1 MHQRY
6 RLLNFLADGR
16 FHSGEKLGDAL
27 GIGRS
32 AVWKLVR
39 SLAPLGID
47 CHAVT
52 GKGYRLAN
60 PIELLDRE
68 QILAELSSETRARL
82 DRVEVLNEIDSTN
95 AYLVREMNED
105 PSQRVRACFAEF
117 QSAGRGRRGRQWL
130 SPFGTNI
137 YLSVCWQFDATPEVM
152 QGLSL
157 ALGVQAARAIAS
169 CHIEGVELKW
179 PNDLVWNGRKLGGIL
194 VEMSGESS
202 GPWRI
207 TAGIGL
213 NVGMPRALG
222 SSIDQPWTNLRA
234 ITESVVGRNQ
244 LAGRLLHHVLVGLA
258 RFSREGFQPFLD
270 EWQRLDTM
278 RGQLVVLDTG
288 SAVVQG
294 FAQGVDDTGALLLS
308 TGGDTRRFVSG
319 DVSLRAA
326 P

>member
-6 RLLNFLADGR
+6 RLLNLLADGR
-16 FHSGEKLGDAL
+16 FHSGEKLGEAL

-39 SLAPLGID
+39 SLATLGID

-60 PIELLDRE
+60 PIERLDRE
-68 QILAELSSETRARL
+68 QILDELSSETRARL

-95 AYLVREMNED
+95 AYLVRESTD
-105 PSQRVRACFAEF
+105 SVSSARACFAEF
-117 QSAGRGRRGRQWL
+117 QSAGRGRRGRHWL

-137 YLSVCWQFDATPEVM
+137 YLSVCWHFESTPEVL

-157 ALGVQAARAIAS
+157 SLGVQAARAIAS
-169 CHIEGVELKW
+169 CHIEGVMLKW

-194 VEMSGESS
+194 VEMTGESS

-207 TAGIGL
+207 VAGIGL

-222 SSIDQPWTNLRA
+222 SSIGQPWTNLSSA
-234 ITESVVGRNQ
+234 TQTEVGRNQ
-244 LAGRLLHHVLVGLA
+244 LAGRLLHHVLLGLA
-258 RFSREGFQPFLD
+258 RFSREGFQPFRD
-270 EWQRLDTM
+270 EWQRLDAM
-278 RGQLVVLDTG
+278 RGQRVILDTG
-288 SAVVQG
+288 NGVMHG
-294 FAQGVDDTGALLLS
+294 LAQGVDDTGSLLLS
-308 TGGDTRRFVSG
+308 TRGEVRRFVSG
-319 DVSLRAA
+319 DISVKVA

>member
-6 RLLNFLADGR
+6 RLLNLLADGR
-16 FHSGEKLGDAL
+16 FHSGEKLGNAL

-68 QILAELSSETRARL
+68 QILAELSSETRAQL

-95 AYLVREMNED
+95 AHLVRERNED
-105 PSQRVRACFAEF
+105 DSSARACFAEF

-137 YLSVCWQFDATPEVM
+137 YLSVCWYFESTPEVL

-169 CHIEGVELKW
+169 CHIEGVKLKW
-179 PNDLVWNGRKLGGIL
+179 PNDLVWNDKKLGGIL
-194 VEMSGESS
+194 VEMTGESS

-207 TAGIGL
+207 VAGIGL

-222 SSIDQPWTNLRA
+222 SSIDQPWTNLSC
-234 ITESVVGRNQ
+234 ITETVVGRNQ
-244 LAGRLLHHVLVGLA
+244 LAGRLLHHVLLGLT
-258 RFSREGFQPFLD
+258 RFSREGFRPFRD
-270 EWQRLDTM
+270 EWQRLDAI
-278 RGQLVVLDTG
+278 RGQTVVLDTG
-288 SAVVQG
+288 RGVMHG
-294 FAQGVDDTGALLLS
+294 LAQGVDDTGALLLS
-308 TGGDTRRFVSG
+308 TGGHTRRFVSG
-319 DVSLRAA
+319 DISVRVA